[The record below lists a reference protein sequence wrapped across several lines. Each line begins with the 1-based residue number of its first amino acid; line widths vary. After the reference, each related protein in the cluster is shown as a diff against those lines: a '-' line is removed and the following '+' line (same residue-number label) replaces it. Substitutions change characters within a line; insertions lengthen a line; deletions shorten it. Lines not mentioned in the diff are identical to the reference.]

1 PDMLNGKDPSRG
13 MIYILFTVMIA
24 TLSINLSSAL
34 TCLKSFRTLR
44 GGYRVVPQGRACKP
58 RLTASAF
65 EFCCRLVCDTGVYT
79 HDCNFDS
86 CSLSLP
92 SGPSS
97 IFFMTFQGC
106 KKADG
111 SGSATT
117 VFVASFV
124 TSTDRQTLSA
134 QRRTFILSEKF
145 LKLIQNNT
153 LLQLL
158 TLLITPRAKNL
169 HGTIALLN
177 NFTCLRSL
185 VDGASFSPHQTATN
199 VLNFKG

>member
-1 PDMLNGKDPSRG
+1 MLNGKDPSRG

-44 GGYRVVPQGRACKP
+44 GGYRVVPQGRA
-58 RLTASAF
+58 L
-65 EFCCRLVCDTGVYT
+65 CDTGVYT

-124 TSTDRQTLSA
+124 TSTDRQTLITDAVDYPS
-134 QRRTFILSEKF
+134 SK
-145 LKLIQNNT
+145 KLT
-153 LLQLL
+153 RYYCPVKQLYL
-158 TLLITPRAKNL
+158 PD
-169 HGTIALLN
+169 
-177 NFTCLRSL
+177 CYECS
-185 VDGASFSPHQTATN
+185 
-199 VLNFKG
+199 